1 MVGRVAE
8 LERQLAEREARIA
21 QLLATRNPQIADIEA
36 GKIVPVET
44 ETVPVGKRG
53 SPQQAR
59 APPEVLVL
67 SVPEAGRL
75 LGLSRNSSY
84 EAAKRGDI
92 PTVRIG
98 GRIVVPRIALLRMLE
113 QAGQAINTIT

>member
-1 MVGRVAE
+1 MSGQVAE
-8 LERQLAEREARIA
+8 LERQLAERDAEIAR
-21 QLLATRNPQIADIEA
+21 LMATRNPQIADIEA
-36 GKIVPVET
+36 GKFVPVET
-44 ETVPVGKRG
+44 KTAPVGRRG

-75 LGLSRNSSY
+75 LGLARNSSY

-98 GRIVVPRIALLRMLE
+98 GRIVVPRAALLRMLDVTAA
-113 QAGQAINTIT
+113 QT